1 MLNKPLDLVELLV
14 PECSALKRNVDMQD
28 VMERY
33 DLIIGGEKV
42 QTSEYLEIRDPGN
55 GELVGE
61 CPVATKADLDR
72 AVASAR
78 EAYKS
83 WSQSSDQER
92 KDAVIRIADAIHA
105 NMEELAQLLTREQGK
120 PLNGLGSRFELH
132 GAEAWAR
139 HTGSLELPVEVLHE
153 DETGRVELHRKPLGV
168 VGSITPW
175 NFPIL
180 IAIWHLVPAIRTGNT
195 VVIKPSPYTPLSTMR
210 LVEILNRVLPRGVLN
225 VVAGRDDLGQMMS
238 EHPGIQKIVF
248 TGSCA
253 TGKKVMQAASSNL
266 KRVTLEL
273 GGNDA
278 GIVLPDADPK
288 EIAERLFWGAFINNG
303 QTCAALKRLYV
314 PENIY
319 DEVCDAL
326 VDYAKNV
333 PVGHGLDEDSVLGP
347 IQNKMQYDKVVELV
361 EDAKRNGAR
370 VLCGGE
376 APDGPGF
383 FYPVTIVADATDG
396 MRIVDEEQFGPVL
409 PVIRYTDLEDAVERA
424 NGLDVGLG
432 GSAWSS
438 DVDKAKAVASRLE
451 CGTAWVNNHGA
462 IKPFAPFGGVKGSGL
477 GVEFGEL
484 GLKEYTSVQVV
495 HQ

>member
-1 MLNKPLDLVELLV
+1 VAK
-14 PECSALKRNVDMQD
+14 
-28 VMERY
+28 RY
-33 DLIIGGEKV
+33 DLIVGGEKV
-42 QTSEYLEIRDPGN
+42 ATSKHFEIRDPGN
-55 GELVGE
+55 GEVVGE
-61 CPVATKADLDR
+61 CPIATRQDVDR
-72 AVASAR
+72 AVDAAR
-78 EAYKS
+78 EAFKS
-83 WSQSSDQER
+83 WSRSSDAER
-92 KDAVIRIADAIHA
+92 KDAVNRLADAIHA
-105 NMEELAQLLTREQGK
+105 NMEELAELLTREQGK

-139 HTGSLELPVEVLHE
+139 HTGSLDLPVEVLSD
-153 DETGRVELHRKPLGV
+153 DESGRVELHRKPLGV

-175 NFPIL
+175 NFPVM
-180 IAIWHLVPAIRTGNT
+180 IAIWHVVPAIRTGNT
-195 VVIKPSPYTPLSTMR
+195 VVIKPSPYTPLSTIR
-210 LVEILNRVLPRGVLN
+210 LVEILNEVLPKGVLN
-225 VVAGRDDLGQMMS
+225 VIAGRDDIGQMMT

-253 TGKKVMQAASSNL
+253 TGKKVMQTASSTL

-314 PENIY
+314 PDTLY
-319 DEVCDAL
+319 DEVCEAL

-333 PVGHGLDEDSVLGP
+333 PVGHGLDEASVLGP
-347 IQNKMQYDKVVELV
+347 IQNKMQYEKVVELV

-376 APDGPGF
+376 AAEGPGF

-409 PVIRYTDLEDAVERA
+409 PVIRYSDLEDAITRA

-438 DVDKAKAVASRLE
+438 NVDQAKAVAARLE

>member
-1 MLNKPLDLVELLV
+1 
-14 PECSALKRNVDMQD
+14 MQD

-33 DLIIGGEKV
+33 GLIISGEKV
-42 QTSEYLEIRDPGN
+42 PTSEYFDIRDPGT

-61 CPVATKADLDR
+61 CPVATKGDLDR
-72 AVASAR
+72 AVAAAR

-83 WSQSSDQER
+83 WSKSSDQER
-92 KDAVIRIADAIHA
+92 KDAVNRIADAIHA
-105 NMEELAQLLTREQGK
+105 NMEELAELLTREQGK
-120 PLNGLGSRFELH
+120 PLNGMGSRFELH

-139 HTGSLELPVEVLHE
+139 HTGTLELPVEVLHD

-180 IAIWHLVPAIRTGNT
+180 IAIWHVVPAIRTGNT
-195 VVIKPSPYTPLSTMR
+195 VVIKPSPYTPLSTIR
-210 LVEILNRVLPRGVLN
+210 LVEILNEVLPKGVLN
-225 VVAGRDDLGQMMS
+225 VVAGRDELGQMMT
-238 EHPGIQKIVF
+238 EHPDIQKIVF

-253 TGKKVMQAASSNL
+253 TGKKVMQTASSTL

-314 PENIY
+314 PDNIY
-319 DEVCDAL
+319 DEVCEAL
-326 VDYAKNV
+326 VDYAKTV
-333 PVGHGLDEDSVLGP
+333 QVGHGLDEGSVLGP
-347 IQNKMQYDKVVELV
+347 IQNKMQYEKVVDLV

-376 APDGPGF
+376 APEGPGF

-409 PVIRYTDLEDAVERA
+409 PVIRYSDLEDAIERA

-438 DVDKAKAVASRLE
+438 DVEKAKAVAGRLE

>member
-1 MLNKPLDLVELLV
+1 VAK
-14 PECSALKRNVDMQD
+14 
-28 VMERY
+28 RY
-33 DLIIGGEKV
+33 DLIVGGEKV
-42 QTSEYLEIRDPGN
+42 ATSKHFEIRDPGN
-55 GELVGE
+55 GEVVGE
-61 CPVATKADLDR
+61 CPIATRQDVDR
-72 AVASAR
+72 AVDAAR
-78 EAYKS
+78 EAFKS
-83 WSQSSDQER
+83 WSRSSDAER
-92 KDAVIRIADAIHA
+92 KDAVNRMADAIHA
-105 NMEELAQLLTREQGK
+105 NMEELAELLTREQGK

-139 HTGSLELPVEVLHE
+139 HTGSLDLPVEVLSD
-153 DETGRVELHRKPLGV
+153 DESGRVELHRKPLGV

-175 NFPIL
+175 NFPVM
-180 IAIWHLVPAIRTGNT
+180 IAIWHVVPAIRTGNT
-195 VVIKPSPYTPLSTMR
+195 VVIKPSPYTPLSTIR
-210 LVEILNRVLPRGVLN
+210 LVEILNEVLPKGVLN
-225 VVAGRDDLGQMMS
+225 VIAGRDDIGQMMT

-253 TGKKVMQAASSNL
+253 TGKKVMQTASSTL

-314 PENIY
+314 PDTLY
-319 DEVCDAL
+319 DEVCEAL

-333 PVGHGLDEDSVLGP
+333 PVGHGLDEASVLGP
-347 IQNKMQYDKVVELV
+347 IQNKMQYEKVVELV

-376 APDGPGF
+376 AAEGPGF

-409 PVIRYTDLEDAVERA
+409 PVIRYSDLEDAITRA

-438 DVDKAKAVASRLE
+438 NVDQAKAVAARLE

>member
-1 MLNKPLDLVELLV
+1 MF
-14 PECSALKRNVDMQD
+14 ARTKRIADMQD

-33 DLIIGGEKV
+33 GLIIAGEKV
-42 QTSEYLEIRDPGN
+42 PTSEYLEIRDPGT
-55 GELVGE
+55 GGLVGE
-61 CPVATKADLDR
+61 CPVATKQDLDR
-72 AVASAR
+72 AVVAAR

-83 WSQSSDQER
+83 WSKSSDQER
-92 KDAVIRIADAIHA
+92 KDAVNRIADTIHA
-105 NMEELAQLLTREQGK
+105 NMEELAELLTREQGK
-120 PLNGLGSRFELH
+120 PLNGLGSRFELG

-139 HTGSLELPVEVLHE
+139 HTASLSLPVEVIQD
-153 DETGRVELHRKPLGV
+153 DESGRVELHRKPLGV

-175 NFPIL
+175 NFPL
-180 IAIWHLVPAIRTGNT
+180 MIAIWHIVPAIRTGNT
-195 VVIKPSPYTPLSTMR
+195 VVIKPSPYTPLSTLRM
-210 LVEILNRVLPRGVLN
+210 VEILSAVLPKGVLN
-225 VVAGRDDLGQMMS
+225 AVAGRDDLGQMMT
-238 EHPGIQKIVF
+238 EHEDIQKIVF

-253 TGKKVMQAASSNL
+253 TGKKVMRAASGNL

-314 PENIY
+314 PDTIY

-333 PVGHGLDEDSVLGP
+333 AVGHGLDENNVLGP
-347 IQNKMQYDKVVELV
+347 IQNKMQYDKVVDLV

-409 PVIRYTDLEDAVERA
+409 PVIRYTDLEDAIERA
-424 NGLDVGLG
+424 NGLEVGLG

-438 DVDKAKAVASRLE
+438 DPEKAKAVAARLE

>member
-1 MLNKPLDLVELLV
+1 M
-14 PECSALKRNVDMQD
+14 
-28 VMERY
+28 RY
-33 DLIIGGEKV
+33 DLIIDGERV
-42 QTSEYLEIRDPGN
+42 PTSDHMEIRDPAS

-61 CPVATKADLDR
+61 CPVAARADLDR
-72 AVASAR
+72 AVNAAR
-78 EAYKS
+78 QAYKS
-83 WSQSSDQER
+83 WSQSSDEER
-92 KDAVIRIADAIHA
+92 KAAVNAIADTIHA
-105 NMEELAQLLTREQGK
+105 NMEELAELLTREQGK
-120 PLNGLGSRFELH
+120 PLNGMGSRFELH

-139 HTGSLELPVEVLHE
+139 HTGTLELPVEVLSDGE
-153 DETGRVELHRKPLGV
+153 AGRVELHRKPLGV

-195 VVIKPSPYTPLSTMR
+195 VVIKPSPYTPLGTIR
-210 LVEILNRVLPRGVLN
+210 LVELLNEVLPKGVLN
-225 VVAGRDDLGQMMS
+225 VVAGRDDLGQMMT
-238 EHPGIQKIVF
+238 EHPHIQKIVF

-253 TGKKVMQAASSNL
+253 TGRKVMQTASSTL

-278 GIVLPDADPK
+278 GIVLPDANPK

-314 PENIY
+314 PDNIY

-326 VDYAKNV
+326 VDYAKSV
-333 PVGHGLDEDSVLGP
+333 TVGHGLEENSVLGP
-347 IQNKMQYDKVVELV
+347 IQNQMQYDKVVDLV

-370 VLCGGE
+370 ILCGGE
-376 APDGPGF
+376 APEGPGF
-383 FYPVTIVADATDG
+383 FYPVTIVAGATDG

-409 PVIRYTDLEDAVERA
+409 PVIRYTDLDDAIERA
-424 NGLDVGLG
+424 NALDVGLG

-438 DVDKAKAVASRLE
+438 DPDKAKAVAARLE

>member
-1 MLNKPLDLVELLV
+1 M
-14 PECSALKRNVDMQD
+14 
-28 VMERY
+28 RY
-33 DLIIGGEKV
+33 DLIIDGERV
-42 QTSEYLEIRDPGN
+42 PTSDYMEIRDPGS

-61 CPVATKADLDR
+61 CPVATRADLDR
-72 AVASAR
+72 AVDAAR
-78 EAYKS
+78 QAYKS
-83 WSQSSDQER
+83 WGRSSDDER
-92 KDAVIRIADAIHA
+92 KAAVNAIADTIHA
-105 NMEELAQLLTREQGK
+105 NMEELAELLTREQGK
-120 PLNGLGSRFELH
+120 PLNGMGSRFELH

-139 HTGSLELPVEVLHE
+139 HTGTLELPVEVLSD

-195 VVIKPSPYTPLSTMR
+195 VVIKPSPYTPLSTIR
-210 LVEILNRVLPRGVLN
+210 LVELLNEVLPRGVLN
-225 VVAGRDDLGQMMS
+225 VVAGRDDLGQMMT
-238 EHPGIQKIVF
+238 EHPHIQKIVF
-248 TGSCA
+248 TGSCT
-253 TGKKVMQAASSNL
+253 TGRKVMQTASSTL

-278 GIVLPDADPK
+278 GIVLPDANPK

-314 PENIY
+314 PDNIY
-319 DEVCDAL
+319 DEVCEAL
-326 VDYAKNV
+326 VDYAGNV
-333 PVGHGLDEDSVLGP
+333 TVGHGLDENNVLGP
-347 IQNKMQYDKVVELV
+347 IQNRMQYDKVVELV

-370 VLCGGE
+370 ILCGGE
-376 APDGPGF
+376 APEGPGL
-383 FYPVTIVADATDG
+383 FYPVTIVAGATDG

-409 PVIRYTDLEDAVERA
+409 PVIRYTDLDDAIERA
-424 NGLDVGLG
+424 NALDVGLG

-438 DVDKAKAVASRLE
+438 DPDKAKAVAARLE

-477 GVEFGEL
+477 GVEFGKL
-484 GLKEYTSVQVV
+484 GLEEYTAIQVV
-495 HQ
+495 HH

>member
-1 MLNKPLDLVELLV
+1 VAK
-14 PECSALKRNVDMQD
+14 
-28 VMERY
+28 RY
-33 DLIIGGEKV
+33 DLVIDGEKV
-42 QTSEYLEIRDPGN
+42 ATSEHFEIRDPGT
-55 GELVGE
+55 GEVVGE
-61 CPVATKADLDR
+61 CPIATRDDLDR
-72 AVASAR
+72 AVAAAR
-78 EAYKS
+78 QAYKS
-83 WSQSSDQER
+83 WSMSSDQER
-92 KDAVIRIADAIHA
+92 KDAVNRVADAIHA
-105 NMEELAQLLTREQGK
+105 NMEELAELLTREQGK

-139 HTGSLELPVEVLHE
+139 HTGTLELPIEVLHD

-180 IAIWHLVPAIRTGNT
+180 IAIWHVVPAIRTGNT
-195 VVIKPSPYTPLSTMR
+195 VIIKPSPYTPLSTIR
-210 LVEILNRVLPRGVLN
+210 LVEILNGVLPKGVLN
-225 VVAGRDDLGQMMS
+225 VVAGRDDLGQMMT
-238 EHPGIQKIVF
+238 EHPDIQKIVF

-253 TGKKVMQAASSNL
+253 TGKKVMQTASNTL

-278 GIVLPDADPK
+278 GIVLPDAQPK

-314 PENIY
+314 PDAIY

-333 PVGHGLDEDSVLGP
+333 PVGHGLDESSVLGP
-347 IQNKMQYDKVVELV
+347 IQNKMQYDKVVDLV
-361 EDAKRNGAR
+361 EDAKRSGAR

-376 APDGPGF
+376 APEGPGF
-383 FYPVTIVADATDG
+383 FYPVTIVADVTDG

-409 PVIRYTDLEDAVERA
+409 PVIRYTDLEDAIERA

-438 DVDKAKAVASRLE
+438 DVGKAKAVAGRLE
-451 CGTAWVNNHGA
+451 CGTAWINNHGA

>member
-1 MLNKPLDLVELLV
+1 
-14 PECSALKRNVDMQD
+14 MQD

-33 DLIIGGEKV
+33 GLIIGGEKV
-42 QTSEYLEIRDPGN
+42 PTTESLEIRDPGS
-55 GELVGE
+55 GEVVGD

-72 AVASAR
+72 AVDAAR

-83 WSQSSDQER
+83 WSASSDEER
-92 KDAVIRIADAIHA
+92 KAAVNRIADAIHEHL
-105 NMEELAQLLTREQGK
+105 EELAELLTREQGK

-139 HTGSLELPVEVLHE
+139 HTATLDLPVEVLSD
-153 DETGRVELHRKPLGV
+153 DESGRVELHRKPLGV

-180 IAIWHLVPAIRTGNT
+180 IAIWHIVPAIRTGNT
-195 VVIKPSPYTPLSTMR
+195 VVIKPSPYTPLSTIR
-210 LVEILNRVLPRGVLN
+210 LVEILNEVLPKGVLN
-225 VVAGRDDLGQMMS
+225 VVTGRDDLGQMMT

-253 TGKKVMQAASSNL
+253 TGKKVMQTASGTL

-278 GIVLPDADPK
+278 GIVLPDADPQ
-288 EIAERLFWGAFINNG
+288 EIVERLFWGAFINNG

-314 PENIY
+314 PDQIY
-319 DEVCDAL
+319 DQVCDAL
-326 VDYAKNV
+326 VGYAKNV
-333 PVGHGLDEDSVLGP
+333 AVGHGLDEGNILGP
-347 IQNKMQYDKVVELV
+347 IQNKMQYDKVVDLV
-361 EDAKRNGAR
+361 EHAKRNGAR
-370 VLCGGE
+370 ILCGGE
-376 APDGPGF
+376 APDGPGL

-409 PVIRYTDLEDAVERA
+409 PVIRYTDLEDAIERA

-432 GSAWSS
+432 GSAWSK

>member
-1 MLNKPLDLVELLV
+1 M
-14 PECSALKRNVDMQD
+14 
-28 VMERY
+28 RY
-33 DLIIGGEKV
+33 DLIIDGERV
-42 QTSEYLEIRDPGN
+42 PTSDHLEIRDPGS

-61 CPVATKADLDR
+61 GPVATRADLDR
-72 AVASAR
+72 AVDAAR
-78 EAYKS
+78 QAYKS
-83 WSQSSDQER
+83 WSRSSDDER
-92 KDAVIRIADAIHA
+92 KAAVKAIADTIHA
-105 NMEELAQLLTREQGK
+105 NMEELAELLTREQGK
-120 PLNGLGSRFELH
+120 PLNGMGSRFELH

-139 HTGSLELPVEVLHE
+139 HTGTLELPVEVLSD

-195 VVIKPSPYTPLSTMR
+195 VVIKPSPYTPLSTIR
-210 LVEILNRVLPRGVLN
+210 LVELLNEVLPAGVLN
-225 VVAGRDDLGQMMS
+225 VVAGRDELGQMMT
-238 EHPGIQKIVF
+238 EHPHIQKIVF

-253 TGKKVMQAASSNL
+253 TGKKVMQTASTTL

-288 EIAERLFWGAFINNG
+288 QIAERLFWGAFINNG

-314 PENIY
+314 PDNIY
-319 DEVCDAL
+319 DEVCEAL
-326 VDYAKNV
+326 VDYAGNV
-333 PVGHGLDEDSVLGP
+333 AVGHGLDENNVLGP
-347 IQNKMQYDKVVELV
+347 IQNQMQYDKVVELV

-370 VLCGGE
+370 ILCGGE
-376 APDGPGF
+376 APEGPGF
-383 FYPVTIVADATDG
+383 FYPVTIVAGATDG

-409 PVIRYTDLEDAVERA
+409 PVIRYTDLDDAIERA
-424 NGLDVGLG
+424 NALDVGLG

-438 DVDKAKAVASRLE
+438 DPDKAKAVAARLE

-477 GVEFGEL
+477 GVEFGKL
-484 GLKEYTSVQVV
+484 GLEEYTAIQVV
-495 HQ
+495 HH

>member
-1 MLNKPLDLVELLV
+1 
-14 PECSALKRNVDMQD
+14 MQD

-33 DLIIGGEKV
+33 GLVIGGEKV
-42 QTSEYLEIRDPGN
+42 ATAEYTEVRDPAN
-55 GELVGE
+55 GELVGQ
-61 CPVATKADLDR
+61 CPVATKHDLDCAVR
-72 AVASAR
+72 AAR

-83 WSQSSDQER
+83 WSQSTDAER
-92 KDAVIRIADAIHA
+92 KAAVNRIADKVHEH
-105 NMEELAQLLTREQGK
+105 MEELAELLTREQGK
-120 PLNGLGSRFELH
+120 PLNGMGSRFELH

-139 HTGSLELPVEVLHE
+139 HTATLDLPVEVLKS
-153 DETGRVELHRKPLGV
+153 DENGRVELHRKPLGV
-168 VGSITPW
+168 VGSILPW

-180 IAIWHLVPAIRTGNT
+180 IAIWHFVPAIRTGNT
-195 VVIKPSPYTPLSTMR
+195 VVLKPSPHTPLSTIR
-210 LVEILNRVLPRGVLN
+210 LVEILNEVLPAGVLN
-225 VVAGRDDLGQMMS
+225 VVAGGNDLGQMMT

-278 GIVLPDADPK
+278 GIVLPDADPRD
-288 EIAERLFWGAFINNG
+288 IAERLFWGAFINNG

-314 PENIY
+314 PNEIY

-326 VDYAKNV
+326 VEYAKNV
-333 PVGHGLDEDSVLGP
+333 RVGHGLEDTSVLGP
-347 IQNKMQYDKVVELV
+347 LQNKMQYDKVIELV

-370 VLCGGE
+370 ILCGGE
-376 APDGPGF
+376 APSGPGF
-383 FYPVTIVADATDG
+383 FYPITIVADVTDG
-396 MRIVDEEQFGPVL
+396 TRIVDEEQFGPVL
-409 PVIRYTDLEDAVERA
+409 PVIRYADLEDAIERA
-424 NGLDVGLG
+424 NALDVGLG

-438 DVDKAKAVASRLE
+438 DPEKAKAVAHRLE
-451 CGTAWVNNHGA
+451 CGTAWINSHGG
-462 IKPFAPFGGVKGSGL
+462 IKPFAPFGGVKGSGI
-477 GVEFGEL
+477 GVEFGDL

>member
-1 MLNKPLDLVELLV
+1 MAK
-14 PECSALKRNVDMQD
+14 
-28 VMERY
+28 RY
-33 DLIIGGEKV
+33 DLVIDGEKV
-42 QTSEYLEIRDPGN
+42 ATSEHFEIRDPGT
-55 GELVGE
+55 GEVVGE
-61 CPVATKADLDR
+61 CPIATRDDLDR
-72 AVASAR
+72 AVAAAR
-78 EAYKS
+78 QAYKS
-83 WSQSSDQER
+83 WSMSSDQER
-92 KDAVIRIADAIHA
+92 KDAVNRVADAIHA
-105 NMEELAQLLTREQGK
+105 NMEELAELLTREQGK

-139 HTGSLELPVEVLHE
+139 HTGTLELPIEVLHD

-180 IAIWHLVPAIRTGNT
+180 IAIWHVVPAIRTGNT
-195 VVIKPSPYTPLSTMR
+195 VIIKPSPYTPLSTIR
-210 LVEILNRVLPRGVLN
+210 LVEILNGVLPKGVLN
-225 VVAGRDDLGQMMS
+225 VVAGRDDLGQMMT
-238 EHPGIQKIVF
+238 EHPDIQKIVF

-253 TGKKVMQAASSNL
+253 TGKKVMQTASNTL

-278 GIVLPDADPK
+278 GIVLPDAQPK

-314 PENIY
+314 PDAIY

-333 PVGHGLDEDSVLGP
+333 PVGHGLDESSVLGP
-347 IQNKMQYDKVVELV
+347 IQNKMQYDKVVDLV
-361 EDAKRNGAR
+361 EDAKRSGAR

-376 APDGPGF
+376 APEGPGF

-409 PVIRYTDLEDAVERA
+409 PIIRYTDLEDAIERA

-438 DVDKAKAVASRLE
+438 DVGKAKAVAARLE
-451 CGTAWVNNHGA
+451 CGTAWINNHGA

>member
-1 MLNKPLDLVELLV
+1 
-14 PECSALKRNVDMQD
+14 MQ
-28 VMERY
+28 RY
-33 DLIIGGEKV
+33 DLIIAGEKLP
-42 QTSEYLEIRDPGN
+42 TSGHTQIRDPATGDI
-55 GELVGE
+55 VGE
-61 CPVATKADLDR
+61 CPVATREDLDR
-72 AVASAR
+72 AVDAAR

-83 WSQSSDQER
+83 WSQSSEEER
-92 KDAVIRIADAIHA
+92 KAAVSRIADTIHA
-105 NMEELAQLLTREQGK
+105 NMEELAELLTREQGK
-120 PLNGLGSRFELH
+120 PLNGMGSRFELH

-139 HTGSLELPVEVLHE
+139 YTGSLELPVEVLSD
-153 DETGRVELHRKPLGV
+153 DENGRVELHRKPLGV

-175 NFPIL
+175 NFPVL
-180 IAIWHLVPAIRTGNT
+180 IAIWHIVPAIRTGNT
-195 VVIKPSPYTPLSTMR
+195 VVIKPSPYTPLSTIR
-210 LVEILNRVLPRGVLN
+210 LVDLLNEVLPKGVLN
-225 VVAGRDDLGQMMS
+225 VVAGRDELGQMMT
-238 EHPGIQKIVF
+238 EHSNIQKIVF

-253 TGKKVMQAASSNL
+253 TGKKVMRTASSTL

-278 GIVLPDADPK
+278 GIILPDADPK

-314 PENIY
+314 PDEIY
-319 DEVCDAL
+319 DEVCQAL

-333 PVGHGLDEDSVLGP
+333 TVGHGLDENSILGP
-347 IQNKMQYDKVVELV
+347 IQNKMQYEKVVELV

-409 PVIRYTDLEDAVERA
+409 PVIRYTDLEDAIDRA
-424 NGLDVGLG
+424 NRLDVGLG

-438 DVDKAKAVASRLE
+438 DVDKAKKVAARLE
-451 CGTAWVNNHGA
+451 CGTAWINNHGA

-477 GVEFGEL
+477 GVEFGKL
-484 GLKEYTSVQVV
+484 GLEEYTTIQVV

>member
-1 MLNKPLDLVELLV
+1 MLHD
-14 PECSALKRNVDMQD
+14 
-28 VMERY
+28 
-33 DLIIGGEKV
+33 
-42 QTSEYLEIRDPGN
+42 
-55 GELVGE
+55 
-61 CPVATKADLDR
+61 
-72 AVASAR
+72 
-78 EAYKS
+78 
-83 WSQSSDQER
+83 
-92 KDAVIRIADAIHA
+92 
-105 NMEELAQLLTREQGK
+105 
-120 PLNGLGSRFELH
+120 
-132 GAEAWAR
+132 
-139 HTGSLELPVEVLHE
+139 

-180 IAIWHLVPAIRTGNT
+180 IAIWHVVPAIRAGNT
-195 VVIKPSPYTPLSTMR
+195 VVIKPSPYTPLSTIRM
-210 LVEILNRVLPRGVLN
+210 VEILNDVLPEGILN
-225 VVAGRDDLGQMMS
+225 VVAGRDDLGQMMTS
-238 EHPGIQKIVF
+238 HPDIQKIVF

-253 TGKKVMQAASSNL
+253 TGRKVMQSASETL

-288 EIAERLFWGAFINNG
+288 AIAERLFWGAFINNG

-314 PENIY
+314 PGNIY
-319 DEVCDAL
+319 DELCEAL
-326 VDYAKNV
+326 VDYAGTV
-333 PVGHGLDEDSVLGP
+333 RVGHGLDEGSILGP
-347 IQNKMQYDKVVELV
+347 IQNRMQYDKVVDLV
-361 EDAKRNGAR
+361 EDAKRSGAR
-370 VLCGGE
+370 ILCGGKASE
-376 APDGPGF
+376 GPGY

-409 PVIRYTDLEDAVERA
+409 PIIRYTDLEDAIEQA

-438 DVDKAKAVASRLE
+438 DVDKAKAVAARLE

-477 GVEFGEL
+477 GVEFGDL

>member
-1 MLNKPLDLVELLV
+1 VAK
-14 PECSALKRNVDMQD
+14 
-28 VMERY
+28 RY
-33 DLIIGGEKV
+33 DLVIDGEKV
-42 QTSEYLEIRDPGN
+42 ATSEHFEIRDPGT
-55 GELVGE
+55 GEVVGE
-61 CPVATKADLDR
+61 SPIATREDLDR
-72 AVASAR
+72 AVAAAR
-78 EAYKS
+78 HAYKS
-83 WSQSSDQER
+83 WSMSSDQER
-92 KDAVIRIADAIHA
+92 KDAVNRVADAIHA
-105 NMEELAQLLTREQGK
+105 NMEELAELLTREQGK

-139 HTGSLELPVEVLHE
+139 HTGTLELPIEVLHD

-180 IAIWHLVPAIRTGNT
+180 IAIWHVVPAIRTGNT
-195 VVIKPSPYTPLSTMR
+195 VIIKPSPYTPLSTIR
-210 LVEILNRVLPRGVLN
+210 LVEILNGVLPKGVLN
-225 VVAGRDDLGQMMS
+225 VVAGRDDLGQMMT
-238 EHPGIQKIVF
+238 EHPDIQKIVF

-253 TGKKVMQAASSNL
+253 TGKKVMQTASNTL

-278 GIVLPDADPK
+278 GIVLPDAQPK

-314 PENIY
+314 PDAIY

-333 PVGHGLDEDSVLGP
+333 PVGHGLDESSVLGP
-347 IQNKMQYDKVVELV
+347 IQNKMQYDKVVDLV
-361 EDAKRNGAR
+361 EDAKRSGAR

-376 APDGPGF
+376 APEGPGF

-409 PVIRYTDLEDAVERA
+409 PVIRYTDLEDAIERA

-438 DVDKAKAVASRLE
+438 DVGKAKAVAARLE
-451 CGTAWVNNHGA
+451 CGTAWINNHGA

>member
-1 MLNKPLDLVELLV
+1 
-14 PECSALKRNVDMQD
+14 
-28 VMERY
+28 MERVVAKQY
-33 DLIIGGEKV
+33 DLIIGGERV
-42 QTSEYLEIRDPGN
+42 ATSEHFEIRDPGT
-55 GELVGE
+55 GDVVGL
-61 CPVATKADLDR
+61 CPVATREDLDR

-78 EAYKS
+78 EAYRT
-83 WSQSSDQER
+83 WSRSGDQER
-92 KDAVIRIADAIHA
+92 KEAVDRIADSIHA

-139 HTGSLELPVEVLHE
+139 HTGTLDLPVEVLHD

-180 IAIWHLVPAIRTGNT
+180 IAIWHVVPAIRAGNT
-195 VVIKPSPYTPLSTMR
+195 VVIKPSPYTPLSTIRM
-210 LVEILNRVLPRGVLN
+210 VEILNDVLPEGILN
-225 VVAGRDDLGQMMS
+225 VVAGRDDLGQMMTS
-238 EHPGIQKIVF
+238 HPDIQKIVF

-253 TGKKVMQAASSNL
+253 TGRKVMQSASETL

-288 EIAERLFWGAFINNG
+288 AIAERLFWGAFINNG

-314 PENIY
+314 PGNIY
-319 DEVCDAL
+319 DELCEAL
-326 VDYAKNV
+326 VDYAGTV
-333 PVGHGLDEDSVLGP
+333 RVGHGLDEGSILGP
-347 IQNKMQYDKVVELV
+347 IQNRMQYDKVVDLV
-361 EDAKRNGAR
+361 EDAKRSGAR
-370 VLCGGE
+370 ILCGGKASE
-376 APDGPGF
+376 GPGY
-383 FYPVTIVADATDG
+383 FYPVTIVADATEG

-409 PVIRYTDLEDAVERA
+409 PIIRYTDLEDAIEQA

-438 DVDKAKAVASRLE
+438 DVDKAKAVAARLE

-477 GVEFGEL
+477 GVEFGDL

>member
-1 MLNKPLDLVELLV
+1 M
-14 PECSALKRNVDMQD
+14 KRY
-28 VMERY
+28 E
-33 DLIIGGEKV
+33 LIIGGEKV
-42 QTSEYLEIRDPGN
+42 ATSEYLEIRDPAT
-55 GELVGE
+55 GEVVGE
-61 CPVATKADLDR
+61 SPVATREDLDR
-72 AVASAR
+72 AVDVAR
-78 EAYKS
+78 QAYKS
-83 WSQSSDQER
+83 WSQSSDEER
-92 KDAVIRIADAIHA
+92 KAAVARIADTIHA
-105 NMEELAQLLTREQGK
+105 NMEELAELLTREQGK

-132 GAEAWAR
+132 GAEGWAR
-139 HTGSLELPVEVLHE
+139 HTGSIDLPVEVLSE
-153 DETGRVELHRKPLGV
+153 DESGRVELHRKPLGV

-175 NFPIL
+175 NFPLL
-180 IAIWHLVPAIRTGNT
+180 IGIWHVVPAIRTGNT
-195 VVIKPSPYTPLSTMR
+195 VVIKPSPYTPLSTIR
-210 LVEILNRVLPRGVLN
+210 LVELLNDVLPPGVLN
-225 VVAGRDDLGQMMS
+225 VVAGRDELGQMMT
-238 EHPGIQKIVF
+238 EHSHIQKIVF

-253 TGKKVMQAASSNL
+253 TGKKVMQTASTTL

-278 GIVLPDADPK
+278 GIVLPDANPK

-314 PENIY
+314 PDEIY

-326 VDYAKNV
+326 VEYAKEV
-333 PVGHGLDEDSVLGP
+333 TVGHGLDENSVLGP
-347 IQNKMQYDKVVELV
+347 IQNEKQYEKVVELV

-409 PVIRYTDLEDAVERA
+409 PVIRYSDLEDAIESA
-424 NGLDVGLG
+424 NGLDMGLG

-438 DVDKAKAVASRLE
+438 DAEKAKAVAARLE
-451 CGTAWVNNHGA
+451 CGTAWINNHGA

-477 GVEFGEL
+477 GVEFGKL
-484 GLKEYTSVQVV
+484 GLEEYTAIQVV
-495 HQ
+495 HH

>member
-1 MLNKPLDLVELLV
+1 
-14 PECSALKRNVDMQD
+14 MQD

-33 DLIIGGEKV
+33 GLIIGGEKV
-42 QTSEYLEIRDPGN
+42 LTSEYLEIRDPGN

-72 AVASAR
+72 AVSAAR
-78 EAYKS
+78 EAFKS
-83 WSQSSDQER
+83 WGKASNGER
-92 KDAVIRIADAIHA
+92 KAAVNRIADKIHEH
-105 NMEELAQLLTREQGK
+105 MEELAELLTREQGK
-120 PLNGLGSRFELH
+120 PLNGMGSRFELH

-139 HTGSLELPVEVLHE
+139 HTGTLELPVEVLSN

-168 VGSITPW
+168 VGSILPW

-180 IAIWHLVPAIRTGNT
+180 IAIWHFVPAIRTGNT
-195 VVIKPSPYTPLSTMR
+195 VVIKPSPHTPLSTIR
-210 LVEILNRVLPRGVLN
+210 LVEILNEVLPAGVLN
-225 VVAGRDDLGQMMS
+225 VVAGRDDLGQMMT

-248 TGSCA
+248 TGSCG

-278 GIVLPDADPK
+278 GIVLPDANPK
-288 EIAERLFWGAFINNG
+288 EIAEKLFWGAFINNG

-314 PENIY
+314 PDEIY

-333 PVGHGLDEDSVLGP
+333 PVGHGLDENSALGP

-370 VLCGGE
+370 ILTGGE
-376 APDGPGF
+376 PGGGPGY
-383 FYPVTIVADATDG
+383 FYPITIIADARDG
-396 MRIVDEEQFGPVL
+396 MRVVDEEQFGPVL
-409 PVIRYTDLEDAVERA
+409 PVIRYSDVEDAIERA

-438 DVDKAKAVASRLE
+438 DPEKAKAVAHRLE
-451 CGTAWVNNHGA
+451 CGTAWINGHGG
-462 IKPFAPFGGVKGSGL
+462 IKPFAPFGGVKSSGI
-477 GVEFGEL
+477 GVEFGDL

>member
-1 MLNKPLDLVELLV
+1 M
-14 PECSALKRNVDMQD
+14 
-28 VMERY
+28 RY
-33 DLIIGGEKV
+33 DLIIDGERV
-42 QTSEYLEIRDPGN
+42 PTSDHMEICDPAS

-61 CPVATKADLDR
+61 CPVAGRADLDR
-72 AVASAR
+72 AVDAAGQ
-78 EAYKS
+78 AYKS
-83 WSQSSDQER
+83 WSRSSDEER
-92 KDAVIRIADAIHA
+92 KAAVNAIADTIHA
-105 NMEELAQLLTREQGK
+105 NMEELAELLTREQGK
-120 PLNGLGSRFELH
+120 PLNGMGSRFELH

-139 HTGSLELPVEVLHE
+139 HTGTLELPVEVLSDGE
-153 DETGRVELHRKPLGV
+153 AGRVELHRKPLGV

-195 VVIKPSPYTPLSTMR
+195 VVIKPSPYTPLGTIR
-210 LVEILNRVLPRGVLN
+210 LVELLNEVLPKGVLN
-225 VVAGRDDLGQMMS
+225 VVAGRDDLGQMMT
-238 EHPGIQKIVF
+238 EHPHIQKIVF

-253 TGKKVMQAASSNL
+253 TGRKVMQTASSTL

-278 GIVLPDADPK
+278 GIVLPDANPK

-314 PENIY
+314 PDNIY

-326 VDYAKNV
+326 VDYAKSV
-333 PVGHGLDEDSVLGP
+333 TVGHGLEENSVLGP
-347 IQNKMQYDKVVELV
+347 IQNQMQYDKVVDLV

-370 VLCGGE
+370 ILCGGE
-376 APDGPGF
+376 APEGPGF
-383 FYPVTIVADATDG
+383 FYPVTIVAGATDG

-409 PVIRYTDLEDAVERA
+409 PVIRYTDLDDAIERA
-424 NGLDVGLG
+424 NALDVGLG

-438 DVDKAKAVASRLE
+438 DPDKAKAVAARLE

>member
-1 MLNKPLDLVELLV
+1 
-14 PECSALKRNVDMQD
+14 MQD

-33 DLIIGGEKV
+33 GLIIGGEK
-42 QTSEYLEIRDPGN
+42 TSTAEYLEIRDPGN

-61 CPVATKADLDR
+61 CPVASRDDLDR
-72 AVASAR
+72 AVKAAR

-83 WSQSSDQER
+83 WSQSTDDER
-92 KDAVIRIADAIHA
+92 KAAVNRIADKVHEH
-105 NMEELAQLLTREQGK
+105 MEELAELLTREQGK
-120 PLNGLGSRFELH
+120 PLNGMGSRFELH

-139 HTGSLELPVEVLHE
+139 HTGTLELPVEVLSD
-153 DETGRVELHRKPLGV
+153 DESGRVELHRKPLGV
-168 VGSITPW
+168 VGSILPW

-180 IAIWHLVPAIRTGNT
+180 IAIWHFVPAIRTGNT
-195 VVIKPSPYTPLSTMR
+195 VVIKPSPHTPLSTIR
-210 LVEILNRVLPRGVLN
+210 LVEILNEVLPPGVLN
-225 VVAGRDDLGQMMS
+225 VVAGRDDLGQMMT

-253 TGKKVMQAASSNL
+253 TGKKVMQAASGNL

-278 GIVLPDADPK
+278 GIVLADANPK

-314 PENIY
+314 PDEIY

-326 VDYAKNV
+326 VDYARNV
-333 PVGHGLDEDSVLGP
+333 PVGHGLDDSSVLGP
-347 IQNKMQYDKVVELV
+347 IQNKMQYDKVVDLV

-370 VLCGGE
+370 ILCGGE
-376 APDGPGF
+376 APAGPGF
-383 FYPVTIVADATDG
+383 FYPVTIIADATDG
-396 MRIVDEEQFGPVL
+396 MRIVDEEQFGPAL
-409 PVIRYTDLEDAVERA
+409 PVIRYTDLEDAIERA

-432 GSAWSS
+432 GSAWSA
-438 DVDKAKAVASRLE
+438 DPEKAKAVAHRLE
-451 CGTAWVNNHGA
+451 CGTAWINGHGA
-462 IKPFAPFGGVKGSGL
+462 IKPFAPFGGVKGSGI
-477 GVEFGEL
+477 GIEFGDL

>member
-1 MLNKPLDLVELLV
+1 
-14 PECSALKRNVDMQD
+14 MQD

-33 DLIIGGEKV
+33 ALIIGGEKV
-42 QTSEYLEIRDPGN
+42 RTSDYTEIRDPGS

-61 CPVATKADLDR
+61 CPVATREDLDR
-72 AVASAR
+72 AVAAAR
-78 EAYKS
+78 QAYKS
-83 WSQSSDQER
+83 WSRSSDQER
-92 KDAVIRIADAIHA
+92 KDAVNRIADAVHA
-105 NMEELAQLLTREQGK
+105 NMEELAELLTREQGK
-120 PLNGLGSRFELH
+120 PLNGMGSRFELH

-139 HTGSLELPVEVLHE
+139 HTATLELPVEVLND

-175 NFPIL
+175 NFPVL
-180 IAIWHLVPAIRTGNT
+180 IAIWHVVPAIRTGNT
-195 VVIKPSPYTPLSTMR
+195 VVVKPSPYTPLSTIR
-210 LVEILNRVLPRGVLN
+210 LVEILNEVLPAGVLN
-225 VVAGRDDLGQMMS
+225 VVAGRDDLGQMMT
-238 EHPGIQKIVF
+238 EHPDIQKIVF

-253 TGKKVMQAASSNL
+253 TGKKVMQAASTNL

-314 PENIY
+314 PDNIY
-319 DEVCDAL
+319 DEVCQAL
-326 VDYAKNV
+326 VNYAKNV
-333 PVGHGLDEDSVLGP
+333 PVGHGLDEKSLLGP
-347 IQNKMQYDKVVELV
+347 IQNKMQYQKVVELV

-376 APDGPGF
+376 APEGSGF
-383 FYPVTIVADATDG
+383 FYPITIVADAKDG

-409 PVIRYTDLEDAVERA
+409 PVIRYTDLDDAIERA
-424 NGLDVGLG
+424 NGLDLGLG

-438 DVDKAKAVASRLE
+438 DPEKAKEVASQLE
-451 CGTAWVNNHGA
+451 CGTAWINGHGG
-462 IKPFAPFGGVKGSGL
+462 IKPFAPFGGVKGSGI
-477 GVEFGEL
+477 GVEFDKL
-484 GLKEYTSVQVV
+484 GLEEYTAIQVV
-495 HQ
+495 HH

>member
-1 MLNKPLDLVELLV
+1 
-14 PECSALKRNVDMQD
+14 MQD

-33 DLIIGGEKV
+33 GLIIGGEKV
-42 QTSEYLEIRDPGN
+42 PTSEYMEIRDPGT
-55 GELVGE
+55 GEVVGE
-61 CPVATKADLDR
+61 CPVATREDVDR
-72 AVASAR
+72 AVDAAR

-83 WSQSSDQER
+83 WSQSSDDER
-92 KDAVIRIADAIHA
+92 KAAVARIADTIHA
-105 NMEELAQLLTREQGK
+105 NMEELAELLTREQGK
-120 PLNGLGSRFELH
+120 PLNGMGSRFELH

-139 HTGSLELPVEVLHE
+139 YTGSLDLPVEVLSN

-175 NFPIL
+175 NFPVL
-180 IAIWHLVPAIRTGNT
+180 IAIWHVVPAIRTGNT
-195 VVIKPSPYTPLSTMR
+195 VVIKPSPYTPLSTIR
-210 LVEILNRVLPRGVLN
+210 LVELLNEVLPKGVLN
-225 VVAGRDDLGQMMS
+225 VVAGRDDIGQMMT
-238 EHPGIQKIVF
+238 EHPHIQKIVF

-253 TGKKVMQAASSNL
+253 TGKKVMRTASNTL

-314 PENIY
+314 PDEIY

-326 VDYAKNV
+326 VDYARNV
-333 PVGHGLDEDSVLGP
+333 PVGHGLDENNVLGP
-347 IQNKMQYDKVVELV
+347 IQNKMQYDKVVDLV
-361 EDAKRNGAR
+361 EDARRNGAR

-376 APDGPGF
+376 VPGGPGF

-409 PVIRYTDLEDAVERA
+409 PVIRYNDLDDAIERA
-424 NGLDVGLG
+424 NALEVGLG

-438 DVDKAKAVASRLE
+438 DPAKAKAVASRLE

-462 IKPFAPFGGVKGSGL
+462 IKPFAPFGGVKASGL
-477 GVEFGEL
+477 GVEFGKL
-484 GLKEYTSVQVV
+484 GLEEYTAVQVV

>member
-1 MLNKPLDLVELLV
+1 
-14 PECSALKRNVDMQD
+14 MQD
-28 VMERY
+28 VMERFG
-33 DLIIGGEKV
+33 LIIGGEKV
-42 QTSEYLEIRDPGN
+42 PTSEYMEIRDPGT
-55 GELVGE
+55 GEVVGE
-61 CPVATKADLDR
+61 CPVATRADVDGR
-72 AVASAR
+72 VDAAR

-83 WSQSSDQER
+83 WSQSRDDER
-92 KDAVIRIADAIHA
+92 KAAVARIADTIHA
-105 NMEELAQLLTREQGK
+105 NMEELAELLTREQGK
-120 PLNGLGSRFELH
+120 PLNGMGSRFELH

-139 HTGSLELPVEVLHE
+139 YTGSLDLPVEVLSN

-175 NFPIL
+175 NFPVL
-180 IAIWHLVPAIRTGNT
+180 IAIWHVVPAIRTGNT
-195 VVIKPSPYTPLSTMR
+195 VVIKPSPYTPLSTIR
-210 LVEILNRVLPRGVLN
+210 LVELLNEVLPKGVLN
-225 VVAGRDDLGQMMS
+225 VVAGRDDIGQMMT
-238 EHPGIQKIVF
+238 EHPHIQKIVF

-253 TGKKVMQAASSNL
+253 TGKKVMQTASNTL

-314 PENIY
+314 PDEIY

-326 VDYAKNV
+326 VDYARNV
-333 PVGHGLDEDSVLGP
+333 PVGHGLDENNVLGP
-347 IQNKMQYDKVVELV
+347 IQNKMQYDKVVDLV
-361 EDAKRNGAR
+361 EDARRNGAR

-376 APDGPGF
+376 VPGGPGF

-409 PVIRYTDLEDAVERA
+409 PVIRYNDLDDAIERA
-424 NGLDVGLG
+424 NALEVGLG

-438 DVDKAKAVASRLE
+438 DPAKAKAVASRLE

-462 IKPFAPFGGVKGSGL
+462 IKPFAPFGGVKASGL
-477 GVEFGEL
+477 GVEFGKL
-484 GLKEYTSVQVV
+484 GLEEYTAVQVV